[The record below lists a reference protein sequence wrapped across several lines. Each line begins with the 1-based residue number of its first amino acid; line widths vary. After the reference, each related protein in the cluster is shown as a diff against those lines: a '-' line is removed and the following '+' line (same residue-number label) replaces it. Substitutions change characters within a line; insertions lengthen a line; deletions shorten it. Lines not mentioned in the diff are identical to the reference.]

1 MNLLPLIGFFCLI
14 CIAVLYV
21 KGKEDAETF
30 DAELRYV
37 ITRVRNCPATNA
49 SFEHF
54 RDEFKRLNKMPGKDR
69 EKLDV
74 AYLEFKRKFAKYFI

>member
-1 MNLLPLIGFFCLI
+1 MTNLWPLIGFLCLVG
-14 CIAVLYV
+14 IAVLYV

-37 ITRVRNCPATNA
+37 ITRVRYCPATDA

-54 RDEFKRLNKMPGKDR
+54 KDEFKRLNNMPGKNR

-74 AYLEFKRKFAKYFI
+74 AYKEFKRKFAKYF

>member
-1 MNLLPLIGFFCLI
+1 MNLWPFIGFLCLIGI
-14 CIAVLYV
+14 VVLYV
-21 KGKEDAETF
+21 KGKEDAENF

-37 ITRVRNCPATNA
+37 ITRVRYCPATDA

-54 RDEFKRLNKMPGKDR
+54 RDEFNRLNNMPGKDR

-74 AYLEFKRKFAKYFI
+74 AYKEFKRKFAKYFI